1 MKSQIEILEN
11 LLDKGLTNNE
21 IAEILNTSRSS
32 VVRIKSKYKLKS
44 KYNELKRE
52 KKICLQCNK
61 EFDCLISEERK
72 FCSMSCSRTFLN
84 LKESGEKITKDN
96 SLIEKDKKIFR
107 ICESCNSEYEID
119 RNYMSLKRKY
129 CSIKCQKKLER
140 EIKFDEIRNGVNH
153 GSKIAKRFLIDLYGE
168 KCMKCGWCEKN
179 PISNKVPIELEHKDG
194 NSENNNLEN
203 LELLCPNCHSLTP
216 TYKALNKGKGRHKRR
231 ERYKEGKSY

>member
-1 MKSQIEILEN
+1 MKIQILEN
-11 LLDKGLTNNE
+11 LLDQGLTNNE
-21 IAEILNTSRSS
+21 IADILNISRSS

-72 FCSMSCSRTFLN
+72 FCSMRCSRTFLN
-84 LKESGEKITKDN
+84 LKESDEKINKDN

-119 RNYMSLKRKY
+119 RNYMFLKRKY
-129 CSIKCQKKLER
+129 CSIKCQRNLER
-140 EIKFDEIRNGVNH
+140 KIKFDEIRNGVNH
-153 GSKIAKRFLIDLYGE
+153 GSKMAKRFLIEIYGE

-179 PISNKVPIELEHKDG
+179 PITNKVPIEMDHIDG
-194 NSENNNLEN
+194 NSENNKLDNLR
-203 LELLCPNCHSLTP
+203 LLCPNCHSLTK
-216 TYKALNKGKGRHKRR
+216 TYKGANKGYGRFNRVKR
-231 ERYKEGKSY
+231 YNTNKSY